1 MKYPTTLVEA
11 VRYFSNP
18 DICIEHVAA
27 LRWPTGVVCPTC
39 GRVDASYLE
48 KEKRWQCKSR
58 HAHRQFSVKIGTIFE
73 DSPLGLDKWL
83 PAVWMIVNAK
93 NGVSS
98 YEIARALGVTQKT
111 AWFMDHRIRAA
122 MEYGTFDKGK
132 LDSPVEAD
140 ETYVDGKARE
150 QDGRFSNK
158 TAIVG
163 VVEKKKHVGQIKAFA
178 TKQADATNTM
188 PFLNA
193 NLEVGTTLRT
203 DESKIYSRAN
213 RTFIHESVNH
223 SEKEYARGAVSTT
236 TIDGFWN
243 LFKRSYKGTYTH
255 LAPDHLDRYVKE
267 HTYRYNT
274 RMLNDGERFTQWFS
288 GCNQRLTY
296 KSLIRKPI

>member
-1 MKYPTTLVEA
+1 MKHPETLIEA

-27 LRWPTGVVCPTC
+27 LRWPHGVACPTC
-39 GRVDASYLE
+39 GRVDVSYLE
-48 KEKRWQCKSR
+48 KQKRWQCKSR
-58 HAHRQFSVKIGTIFE
+58 HAKRQFSVKIGTIFE

-122 MEYGTFDKGK
+122 MEYGTFDK
-132 LDSPVEAD
+132 LDDPVEAD
-140 ETYVDGKARE
+140 ETYIGGKTKE
-150 QDGRFSNK
+150 EHGRFNNK
-158 TAIVG
+158 SAIVG
-163 VVEKKKHVGQIKAFA
+163 VVEKKKHIGQIRAFA
-178 TKQADATNTM
+178 TKQAHASNTL
-188 PFLNA
+188 PFLRA
-193 NLEVGTTLRT
+193 SLREGAILHT

-213 RTFIHESVNH
+213 QTFVHESVNH

-255 LAPDHLDRYVKE
+255 LSPAHLDRYVKE

-274 RMLNDGERFTQWFS
+274 RMLSDGERFAEWFTKVN
-288 GCNQRLTY
+288 GRRLMHR
-296 KSLIRKPI
+296 SLVHKA